1 MIQYIGL
8 FIATHLLYNTIE
20 YIYHV
25 LGHYKHKYNY
35 IYKLHITHHKDYYPI
50 TLLQSDIYKSNHEG
64 FIAYTPPSLLLLI
77 ILYNILPIFY
87 FYYIITQ
94 LFISAS
100 INNYIHTQIHLKIT
114 WLDKY
119 DWFKEHRRLHFIHH
133 RKLNKNYSFGYD
145 YTLDKLND
153 TYLN

>member
-20 YIYHV
+20 YAYHV

-77 ILYNILPIFY
+77 IFYNVLPVVY

-100 INNYIHTQIHLKIT
+100 INNYIHTQIHLK
-114 WLDKY
+114 
-119 DWFKEHRRLHFIHH
+119 LH
-133 RKLNKNYSFGYD
+133 G
-145 YTLDKLND
+145 
-153 TYLN
+153 